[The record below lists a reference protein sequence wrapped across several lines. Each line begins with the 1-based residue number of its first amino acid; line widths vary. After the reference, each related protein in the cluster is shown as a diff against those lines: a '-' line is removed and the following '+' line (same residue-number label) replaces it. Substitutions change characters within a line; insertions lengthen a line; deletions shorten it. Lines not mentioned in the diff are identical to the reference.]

1 VNVRHHGLA
10 RKFSEVIVAL
20 PEHVHVCAEVRF
32 QYLPKSKQQQLTSTH
47 AALVP
52 AKREYRL
59 SVHVHRHP
67 AANIRRKD
75 DRETPQ
81 CQQHVVRQFFRWHWT
96 CEPSGF
102 SWFVG
107 GDWVVSSEPRLV
119 QSAARNGQSDRKDL
133 RQGARRNLQELFAG

>member
-47 AALVP
+47 AALVT

-81 CQQHVVRQFFRWHWT
+81 CQQHVVRQFFRHWIRDV
-96 CEPSGF
+96 GLF
-102 SWFVG
+102 LFVR
-107 GDWVVSSEPRLV
+107 WWRVLLEC
-119 QSAARNGQSDRKDL
+119 AHARNGQSDRKDP